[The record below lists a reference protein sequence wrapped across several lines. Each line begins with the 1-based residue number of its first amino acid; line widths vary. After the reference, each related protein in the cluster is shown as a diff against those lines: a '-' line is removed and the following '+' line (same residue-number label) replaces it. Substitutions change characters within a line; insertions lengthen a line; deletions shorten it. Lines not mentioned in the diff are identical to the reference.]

1 MGENP
6 NGLGQKKKIF
16 PPSVF
21 GIEGGGIGLSDK
33 CVDKVL

>member
-6 NGLGQKKKIF
+6 NGLGQKIF

>member
-1 MGENP
+1 MDWD
-6 NGLGQKKKIF
+6 KKIF